1 MAAVISCLD
10 ELRQQAQLVS
20 TSGVLGKPGALS
32 RLFDFLLERSL
43 AGESPKEVE
52 IALQVFGKSGSFD
65 VSQDSVVRVY
75 VHKLRRR
82 LDEFYARRG
91 SSPDASSGRIVIPKG
106 EYRLT
111 MERGAA
117 LAAEPVE
124 IAPATV
130 LTASRWQRLVVPALA
145 LLLAAALGAA
155 IAVLSV
161 GTGGDKALRN
171 IRASAIWA
179 PLLADDLPITVVVGD
194 YYLLGEIDKE
204 GNGVRRLVREFFVN
218 SPDDFVYQVEENP
231 KLMEHY
237 RNLNLTYLP
246 TSTAFALQDIAPIL
260 GAGKRVRVVPI
271 SQLSGAMLKNSH
283 IVYIGFIS
291 GMGMLGESVF
301 TASRLTPGGTFD
313 ELDDRATN
321 TQYVSIAPE
330 SAEAGYTD
338 YGYFSTFSGPANNRI
353 VIIAGTRD
361 TGVMHVADALTRPT
375 VVADLVKRAG
385 GAQSFASLYEVYGMA
400 GSGMNARQL
409 FVSGLKPAQIWSSR

>member
-1 MAAVISCLD
+1 MD
-10 ELRQQAQLVS
+10 ELRQQAELVS

-43 AGESPKEVE
+43 AGESPREVE

-82 LDEFYARRG
+82 LDEFYTRPG
-91 SSPDASSGRIVIPKG
+91 SPPAPPNGRIVIPKG

-111 MERGAA
+111 IEQGVA
-117 LAAEPVE
+117 LAPAQGEAASAESLIP
-124 IAPATV
+124 P
-130 LTASRWQRLVVPALA
+130 RWRRWIVPSLA
-145 LLLAAALGAA
+145 LLLAVALGAA
-155 IAVLSV
+155 LAVLWL
-161 GTGGDKALRN
+161 GAGGDKALRN

-194 YYLLGEIDKE
+194 YYLLGETDQE
-204 GNGVRRLVREFFVN
+204 GNGVRRMVREFFIN
-218 SPDDFVYQVEENP
+218 SADDFVYQVQANP
-231 KLMEHY
+231 KLMQHY

-260 GAGKRVRVVPI
+260 GAAKRVRVVPI

-283 IVYIGFIS
+283 IVYIGYIS

-301 TASRLTPGGTFD
+301 TASRLSPGGTFD
-313 ELDDRATN
+313 ELVDRATD
-321 TQYVSIAPE
+321 THYVSIAPE
-330 SAEAGYTD
+330 SAEASYTD

-353 VIIAGTRD
+353 VIISGTRD

-375 VVADLVKRAG
+375 VVADMVQRSG
-385 GAQSFASLYEVYGMA
+385 GAPSFESLYEVYGMA
-400 GSGMNARQL
+400 GSGMNAKQL
-409 FVSGLKPAQIWSSR
+409 FVSGLKSAQIWSAGTPR

>member
-1 MAAVISCLD
+1 VVAAMSWLD
-10 ELRQQAQLVS
+10 DLRQQAQLVN

-91 SSPDASSGRIVIPKG
+91 SSPEASSGRIVIPKG

-111 MERGAA
+111 MEHGAA
-117 LAAEPVE
+117 AAAGPVE
-124 IAPATV
+124 IVPATV
-130 LTASRWQRLVVPALA
+130 LNARRWQRWCVPALA

-155 IAVLSV
+155 IAVLCIGS
-161 GTGGDKALRN
+161 GDKALRD

-194 YYLLGEIDKE
+194 YYLLGETDKE
-204 GNGVRRLVREFFVN
+204 GGGVRRLVREFFVN

-231 KLMEHY
+231 RLMEHY

-313 ELDDRATN
+313 ELDDQATN

-330 SAEAGYTD
+330 SAEASYTD

-385 GAQSFASLYEVYGMA
+385 GAPSFESLYEVYGMA